1 MQPELLLLNYYDYA
15 EIRYAI
21 AVANKTSKLVF
32 ASVRLL
38 PKDKPVSYTSDSIRK
53 NHGDITIFARK
64 VVLKAKDALDWY
76 RANDS
81 LSAPTPSPEQRILN
95 FAVDNKSQGSVAL
108 ELTDETVWGDFGNPL
123 REESFFNEFRD
134 NSAPFLGYASDRIH
148 RRFGQQNGL
157 KELLEIEEI
166 RLFLKQNL
174 FIDLRK
180 YHEYLGGIVLILP
193 NPIIESI
200 EDRLVQTEEGEKR
213 LLKFNLYPSQSFS
226 KINLINFETY
236 LGNLKNLQIIDSEAI
251 QSTNGLLILPHTNP
265 YQSHG
270 YFLLHDDLGCLE
282 LRQPT
287 SYLRQAN
294 ICMSIHKKKVTI
306 STKQSESKNAKNVT
320 HEISLA
326 EKISEHAIGK
336 LTPDEIYDRVVK
348 ARQERQ
354 LMMEKIESGQ
364 VWFSKDESGDRQKAI
379 DLIKE
384 ITLQAKDRVLFFD
397 PYFGNLQ
404 ITQFAVIPS
413 LNNIPTEIITSRQ
426 AFYVEKPSDKKEC
439 SLYYEFERFN
449 KNNFNFYS
457 RKLHKNQLLQP
468 TIDYFSNF
476 VLKKSSFNKAN
487 NYNDQNTITA
497 KAMLEEVESVTVQ
510 AGREKLPLKC
520 FVLDSSNVPLHDR
533 FLVVDDEVWFIGH
546 SFNKLGLQNSFMIRV
561 PAPQELLSKL
571 DAIKDQAISLEDF
584 INKNSPKLEDI
595 GNE

>member
-1 MQPELLLLNYYDYA
+1 MQPELLLDYYDYA

-21 AVANKTSKLVF
+21 AVANKASKFVF
-32 ASVRLL
+32 ATVRLL
-38 PKDKPVSYTSDSIRK
+38 PNDKPVSYTSDSIRR
-53 NHGDITIFARK
+53 NHDDITIFARK

-76 RANDS
+76 RTNDS
-81 LSAPTPSPEQRILN
+81 LSAPTPVQEQRILN
-95 FAVDNKSQGSVAL
+95 FEVDNKKQKSIAI

-123 REESFFNEFRD
+123 REKSFFNEFSD

-157 KELLEIEEI
+157 KELLELEEI

-180 YHEYLGGIVLILP
+180 YHEYLGGTVLILP

-213 LLKFNLYPSQSFS
+213 LLKLNAYPSQDLS

-236 LGNLKNLQIIDSEAI
+236 LGNLKNVQIIDSEAI
-251 QSTNGLLILPHTNP
+251 QSNNGLIILPHTNP

-270 YFLLHDDLGCLE
+270 YFLPHDDLGCLE

-294 ICMSIHKKKVTI
+294 IRMSMHTEKVAI
-306 STKQSESKNAKNVT
+306 STRQSESKNAKNYT

-326 EKISEHAIGK
+326 EKVSEHAVGE

-354 LMMEKIESGQ
+354 LMIEKIESGQ
-364 VWFSKDESGDRQKAI
+364 VWFSRDESDDRQKAI

-384 ITLQAKDRVLFFD
+384 ITLQAEERVWFFD
-397 PYFGNLQ
+397 PYFGDLQ

-413 LNNIPTEIITSRQ
+413 LNDVPTEIITSRQ
-426 AFYVEKPSDKKEC
+426 VFANEKSSKK
-439 SLYYEFERFN
+439 N
-449 KNNFNFYS
+449 KNKFNFDCISLKKLFFRYIPPSLEKSGLIKTTKDYISTFFNFAFDTNCDNSQDSRITAQSMLDELNHVKSQS
-457 RKLHKNQLLQP
+457 RKDN
-468 TIDYFSNF
+468 
-476 VLKKSSFNKAN
+476 
-487 NYNDQNTITA
+487 
-497 KAMLEEVESVTVQ
+497 
-510 AGREKLPLKC
+510 LPLEC
-520 FVLDSSNVPLHDR
+520 CVLDSNNIPLHDR
-533 FLVVDDEVWFIGH
+533 FLVVDEDVWFIGH
-546 SFNKLGLQNSFMIRV
+546 SFNQLGLQNSFMIRV
-561 PAPQELLSKL
+561 PAPQELLLKL
-571 DAIKDQAISLEDF
+571 DAIKSQAISLENF
-584 INKNSPKLEDI
+584 IKKNSSKLEVLD
-595 GNE
+595 NE

>member
-15 EIRYAI
+15 EIRYGI
-21 AVANKTSKLVF
+21 VVANKTSKLVF

-53 NHGDITIFARK
+53 NHADITIFARK

-81 LSAPTPSPEQRILN
+81 LSAPIPSQEQRILN
-95 FAVDNKSQGSVAL
+95 FEVDNKTQASVAL

-123 REESFFNEFRD
+123 REKSFFNEFSD

-174 FIDLRK
+174 FVDLRK
-180 YHEYLGGIVLILP
+180 YHEYLGGTVLILP

-200 EDRLVQTEEGEKR
+200 EDRLVQTEDGEKR
-213 LLKFNLYPSQSFS
+213 LLKLNPYPSQDLS

-236 LGNLKNLQIIDSEAI
+236 LGNLKNVQIIDSEAI
-251 QSTNGLLILPHTNP
+251 QSNNGLIILPHTNP

-282 LRQPT
+282 MRQPT

-294 ICMSIHKKKVTI
+294 IRMSMHTEKISI
-306 STKQSESKNAKNVT
+306 STRQSESKNAKNYT
-320 HEISLA
+320 QEISLA
-326 EKISEHAIGK
+326 EKVSEHAVGE

-354 LMMEKIESGQ
+354 LMIEKIESGQ
-364 VWFSKDESGDRQKAI
+364 VWFSRDESDDRKKAI

-384 ITLQAKDRVLFFD
+384 ITLQARERVWFFD
-397 PYFGNLQ
+397 PYFGDLQ

-413 LNNIPTEIITSRQ
+413 LNDVPTEIITSRQ
-426 AFYVEKPSDKKEC
+426 VFVNEKSSKV
-439 SLYYEFERFN
+439 N
-449 KNNFNFYS
+449 KNKSNFDFISLKNLLFSYIPPSLEKNWLIKTTKYYILTFFNIKWDTKFDNYQDRKITAQSMLDELNHVKSQS
-457 RKLHKNQLLQP
+457 RKDN
-468 TIDYFSNF
+468 
-476 VLKKSSFNKAN
+476 
-487 NYNDQNTITA
+487 
-497 KAMLEEVESVTVQ
+497 
-510 AGREKLPLKC
+510 LPLEC
-520 FVLDSSNVPLHDR
+520 YVLDSNNIPLHDR
-533 FLVVDDEVWFIGH
+533 FLVVDDAVWFIGH
-546 SFNKLGLQNSFMIRV
+546 SFNQLGLQNSFMIRV

-571 DAIKDQAISLEDF
+571 GAIKSQAISLEDF
-584 INKNSPKLEDI
+584 INKNSFKLKDLDDE
-595 GNE
+595 